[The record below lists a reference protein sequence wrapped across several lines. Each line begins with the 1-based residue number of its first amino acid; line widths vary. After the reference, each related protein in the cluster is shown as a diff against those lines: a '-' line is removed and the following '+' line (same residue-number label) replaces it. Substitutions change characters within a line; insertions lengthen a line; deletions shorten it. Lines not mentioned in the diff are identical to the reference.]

1 MPSIVIMDWIVSVFR
16 FIDIM
21 VYPSLQRKYRYS
33 YDVLLRLSTGKLA
46 HAYSSLYGDYTE

>member
-1 MPSIVIMDWIVSVFR
+1 MDWIVSVFR